1 MAKVDIA
8 QIKAVVIG
16 ERITSAHNANP
27 PQRLSPSPSEHP
39 YWSIGFSSYK
49 SPLRK
54 HRMLAFLHRD
64 VRFTPDSGH
73 RPTGLRCPHRRQLD
87 DTSDARFAR
96 CLDCVVLQC
105 DGRGRVSRN
114 HLSRTRAFDQRTG
127 QQRTRTRAPHIHA
140 DPMTVVRGSDGV
152 GRKMPAIKCGP
163 PRWSEPLLRRV
174 RALATRSSKHR
185 CPGLAN
191 GHIGRWTN
199 QFGLVARSDV
209 PHSPWPLLSGDDPLL
224 PQRT

>member
-1 MAKVDIA
+1 MSALPQIADIG
-8 QIKAVVIG
+8 QLG
-16 ERITSAHNANP
+16 C
-27 PQRLSPSPSEHP
+27 
-39 YWSIGFSSYK
+39 
-49 SPLRK
+49 
-54 HRMLAFLHRD
+54 D
-64 VRFTPDSGH
+64 VRTADSLTIRLTPAS
-73 RPTGLRCPHRRQLD
+73 RAASIALCCNATV
-87 DTSDARFAR
+87 AA
-96 CLDCVVLQC
+96 
-105 DGRGRVSRN
+105 RVSRN

-127 QQRTRTRAPHIHA
+127 QQRTRARAPHIHA

-174 RALATRSSKHR
+174 RARATRSSKHR

-191 GHIGRWTN
+191 GHIRRWTN